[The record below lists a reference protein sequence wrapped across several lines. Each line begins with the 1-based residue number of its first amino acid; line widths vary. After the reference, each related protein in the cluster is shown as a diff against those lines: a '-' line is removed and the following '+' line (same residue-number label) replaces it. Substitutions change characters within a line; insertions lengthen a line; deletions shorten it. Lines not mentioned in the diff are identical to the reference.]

1 MAWDRTLIYGKG
13 GVAWARDPFAVSTA
27 IPEVQATNA
36 TRVGWMAGGGI
47 EYALSTNWSV
57 KGEYNYM
64 DFGNKRHTLEP
75 TANCPACARFDYE
88 IDQRIHV
95 VKFGVNYRFGGV
107 APVTARY

>member
-1 MAWDRTLIYGKG
+1 MAPWPVELGMAWDRTLIYGKV
-13 GVAWARDPFAVSTA
+13 GVAWARDRFAVSTA

-64 DFGNKRHTLEP
+64 DFGNKRHT
-75 TANCPACARFDYE
+75 A
-88 IDQRIHV
+88 
-95 VKFGVNYRFGGV
+95 
-107 APVTARY
+107 